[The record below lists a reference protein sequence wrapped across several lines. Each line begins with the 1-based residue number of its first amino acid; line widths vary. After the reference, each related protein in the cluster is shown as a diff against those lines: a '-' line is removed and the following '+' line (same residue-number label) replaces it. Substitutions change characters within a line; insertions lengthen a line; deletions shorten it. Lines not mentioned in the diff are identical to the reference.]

1 MKLILAP
8 MAGITT
14 GPYREIVRRKS
25 EGKADIIFTEMI
37 SARGV
42 LEFNRVSLD
51 MLPRRDEECHV
62 QLFGNSP
69 DDFVKA
75 TQFILEHFPNIT
87 GIDINA
93 ACPVKKVV
101 RNGAGASLVSDLPKL
116 REILSGMAGPLHEKD
131 KWLSLK
137 IRKGWEGAENYLRV
151 FNICEEYG
159 ADFLSIHGRTVEQGY
174 SGRADRRLLEQ
185 FPEIRKT
192 AVYWTGD
199 VNTFEDI
206 DELSS
211 YEDYLDGILF
221 ARGTYGNPWFIADAY
236 HYING
241 LEIESR
247 GLTQQVETIHEHI
260 DLMLGK
266 YHKSK
271 VLGQFKRFVAGY
283 TWGIKNAREKRN
295 IIYRS
300 RELETLID
308 RLIATISAEYED
320 QEKINAE

>member
-1 MKLILAP
+1 

-137 IRKGWEGAENYLRV
+137 IRKGWEGAENYMRV

-174 SGRADRRLLEQ
+174 SGRADR
-185 FPEIRKT
+185 
-192 AVYWTGD
+192 
-199 VNTFEDI
+199 
-206 DELSS
+206 S
-211 YEDYLDGILF
+211 
-221 ARGTYGNPWFIADAY
+221 
-236 HYING
+236 
-241 LEIESR
+241 
-247 GLTQQVETIHEHI
+247 
-260 DLMLGK
+260 
-266 YHKSK
+266 KSD
-271 VLGQFKRFVAGY
+271 KR
-283 TWGIKNAREKRN
+283 
-295 IIYRS
+295 
-300 RELETLID
+300 
-308 RLIATISAEYED
+308 
-320 QEKINAE
+320 